1 MLPKEEFDQIVANT
15 ERVKRW
21 AIAFFLAAIAFVFA
35 SAVFGATYGF
45 QDRAGNRVTLHDT
58 DCHVPFLKGWRTA
71 KIRYQGQD
79 FQGCWVA
86 SYGIVFVVDE
96 AGDVMPIPR
105 EAFTK
110 LQEG

>member
-1 MLPKEEFDQIVANT
+1 MLPKKEFDEIVENT
-15 ERVKRW
+15 ERVKKW
-21 AIAFFLAAIAFVFA
+21 LTWLFLGAVLLTVG
-35 SAVFGATYGF
+35 SAFGATYGF
-45 QDRAGNRVTLHDT
+45 QDQAGNRVTLHDT

-86 SYGIVFVVDE
+86 SHGIVFVVDE